1 MELDE
6 FLSEEEAAAAI
17 GKSLRTLR
25 QWRRRGIGPPYV
37 LFGRTIRYRKPA
49 FVEHFRQTEIRPVR
63 TRKNGKPE
71 ADQAKTW
78 HRIAAR
84 DGATA

>member
-6 FLSEEEAAAAI
+6 FLSEEAAAAAI

-37 LFGRTIRYRKPA
+37 KFGRTIRYRKP
-49 FVEHFRQTEIRPVR
+49 FVEHFRQAEIRPVR
-63 TRKNGKPE
+63 TRKGVKPE
-71 ADQAKTW
+71 ADYV
-78 HRIAAR
+78 
-84 DGATA
+84 

>member
-6 FLSEEEAAAAI
+6 FLSEEAAADAI

-37 LFGRTIRYRKPA
+37 LFGRTIRYRKSA
-49 FVEHFRQTEIRPVR
+49 FVEHFRQAEICPVR
-63 TRKNGKPE
+63 TRKSGKPE
-71 ADQAKTW
+71 A
-78 HRIAAR
+78 AA
-84 DGATA
+84 

>member
-6 FLSEEEAAAAI
+6 FLSEEEAVAAI

-37 LFGRTIRYRKPA
+37 LFGRTIRYRKTT
-49 FVEHFRQTEIRPVR
+49 FIEHFRRAEIRPVH
-63 TRKNGKPE
+63 TRKSGKPG
-71 ADQAKTW
+71 AD
-78 HRIAAR
+78 HVR
-84 DGATA
+84 